1 MTNIR
6 IFVGTAVLLMAGT
19 GWAQST
25 REVSGQATHLKS
37 GQPAYSIKAEVTW
50 AGTRPARFSA
60 RYVSP
65 QGQVR
70 MTREAV
76 HHRDRFVPDERIEHP
91 LSGKM
96 SQTTRLEK
104 GVRLSFRKTAGAP
117 VRSAVVNPPRP
128 YLSGAGLAPYLS
140 SQREALEDGQTLRFV
155 MLAPSRL
162 DWYRFRA
169 RKSDAH
175 AVKPGQFL
183 VAVDTD
189 SMVLRLFVS
198 TMYFWFDKKT
208 GGLMRY
214 EGPVSVEDDDGD
226 MLQVRIDFPTG
237 LGARPVP

>member
-1 MTNIR
+1 MR
-6 IFVGTAVLLMAGT
+6 LLVGAVLILTASAVV
-19 GWAQST
+19 AQT
-25 REVSGQATHLKS
+25 IHQVSGQATHLKS
-37 GQPAYSIKAEVTW
+37 GQPAYRIKAKVSW
-50 AGTRPARFSA
+50 VGQRPTRFAA
-60 RYVSP
+60 RYVDP
-65 QGQVR
+65 QGRVR

-76 HHRDRFVPDERIEHP
+76 HHDDRLVPDERIEHP

-96 SQTTRLEK
+96 SQTKRLET
-104 GVRLSFRKTAGAP
+104 GVRLSFREKTGAP
-117 VRSAVVNPPRP
+117 IRSVVVRPPRP

-140 SQREALEDGQTLRFV
+140 SQRDALAKGRTLRFV

-175 AVKPGQFL
+175 AIKPSQFL

-198 TMYFWFDKKT
+198 TMYFWFDRKT

-214 EGPVSVEDDDGD
+214 EGPVSVEDDGGD
-226 MLQVRIDFPTG
+226 MLNVRIDFPTG
-237 LGARPVP
+237 LGARPAP